1 MGLSDLVRIDRGRW
15 ITSRHVGARRE
26 LHAILFETALL
37 DRLVAAISRTARGNL
52 LLISPAAGQD
62 IREQVQRALAGG
74 AAAGRAVV
82 AIVSSDVRRYVKNLV
97 EPVAPRLPVLSYQEL
112 DEDVAL
118 QPVGWVTNPQ
128 ME

>member
-1 MGLSDLVRIDRGRW
+1 
-15 ITSRHVGARRE
+15 
-26 LHAILFETALL
+26 
-37 DRLVAAISRTARGNL
+37 
-52 LLISPAAGQD
+52 
-62 IREQVQRALAGG
+62 VQRALAGG
-74 AAAGRAVV
+74 GAAGRAVV

-118 QPVGWVTNPQ
+118 QPVGWVTNPA